1 MQHIL
6 TFFAF
11 LFLFAQGFSQNK
23 NYARSIIND
32 LASERFM
39 GRAYEKNFDKKA
51 ANYIKN
57 ELKNNGISSHET
69 GYMQFFPITTNT
81 VSGKLS
87 FAVNKKEL
95 RPGTDYLVSLNSPS
109 ANTSVQAVL
118 VGKRILSNLDTL
130 KDVLYK
136 SRGQILVFDSVPQK
150 QGEKVLINSIL
161 RGPTV
166 IEAIVFLVDKL
177 PPAVPYTEVA
187 AIPSF
192 YVLRQFF
199 NAQEFQLD
207 IFIESRLQNTRTQN
221 VIGYLPGKS
230 DSLIVFTAH
239 YDHVGMMGNK
249 TFFPGAHDNASG
261 TAMVLD
267 LARFYASKKEK
278 PEYSMLFIFFAG
290 EELGLLGSLYYVQN
304 PVYPLENIKFL
315 VNLDMISGGEKG
327 IKVVNGSVFQS
338 EFDTLS
344 KLNKENNLLA
354 DVSIRGAAAN
364 SDHYYFYEKG
374 VKCFFIYSLGAYSE
388 YHTVNDKA
396 VGLPLYEYEDIFNLL
411 TLFVQTI

>member
-150 QGEKVLINSIL
+150 QGEKVLINSI
-161 RGPTV
+161 
-166 IEAIVFLVDKL
+166 
-177 PPAVPYTEVA
+177 
-187 AIPSF
+187 
-192 YVLRQFF
+192 
-199 NAQEFQLD
+199 
-207 IFIESRLQNTRTQN
+207 
-221 VIGYLPGKS
+221 
-230 DSLIVFTAH
+230 
-239 YDHVGMMGNK
+239 
-249 TFFPGAHDNASG
+249 
-261 TAMVLD
+261 
-267 LARFYASKKEK
+267 
-278 PEYSMLFIFFAG
+278 
-290 EELGLLGSLYYVQN
+290 
-304 PVYPLENIKFL
+304 
-315 VNLDMISGGEKG
+315 
-327 IKVVNGSVFQS
+327 
-338 EFDTLS
+338 
-344 KLNKENNLLA
+344 
-354 DVSIRGAAAN
+354 
-364 SDHYYFYEKG
+364 
-374 VKCFFIYSLGAYSE
+374 
-388 YHTVNDKA
+388 
-396 VGLPLYEYEDIFNLL
+396 
-411 TLFVQTI
+411 

>member
-1 MQHIL
+1 
-6 TFFAF
+6 
-11 LFLFAQGFSQNK
+11 
-23 NYARSIIND
+23 
-32 LASERFM
+32 
-39 GRAYEKNFDKKA
+39 
-51 ANYIKN
+51 
-57 ELKNNGISSHET
+57 
-69 GYMQFFPITTNT
+69 
-81 VSGKLS
+81 
-87 FAVNKKEL
+87 
-95 RPGTDYLVSLNSPS
+95 
-109 ANTSVQAVL
+109 
-118 VGKRILSNLDTL
+118 
-130 KDVLYK
+130 
-136 SRGQILVFDSVPQK
+136 
-150 QGEKVLINSIL
+150 
-161 RGPTV
+161 
-166 IEAIVFLVDKL
+166 
-177 PPAVPYTEVA
+177 
-187 AIPSF
+187 
-192 YVLRQFF
+192 
-199 NAQEFQLD
+199 D